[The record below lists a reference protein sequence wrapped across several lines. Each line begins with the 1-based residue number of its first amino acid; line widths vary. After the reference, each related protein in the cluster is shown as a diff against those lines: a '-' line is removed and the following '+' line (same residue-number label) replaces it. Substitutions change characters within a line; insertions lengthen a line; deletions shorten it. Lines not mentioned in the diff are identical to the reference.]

1 MPYQVKLPAFEGPLD
16 LLLHLIRSQEID
28 IYDIPIALITA
39 EYLAY
44 LELMKVMN
52 LDVAGEWLV
61 MAATLTYIKSR
72 MLLPRPPEDDEDE
85 GDEGDPRQELVEK
98 LLEYQRVK
106 SLASDLRERELVQ
119 REVFGRP
126 QTDAPEG
133 DELLLDVALSDL
145 LAAYAAVI
153 ERFPDKEA
161 HGIVIEEMS
170 VTEMIHII
178 VERLAGRGHLAFE
191 EVFQGAASRAEVVVG
206 FLALLEMLRFKLIKV
221 QQLHRFGPIR
231 VSMAVAEV
239 DPSWSLPS
247 TS

>member
-16 LLLHLIRSQEID
+16 LLLHLIRVQEID
-28 IYDIPIALITA
+28 IYDIPISKITA
-39 EYLAY
+39 QYLAY

-72 MLLPRPPEDDEDE
+72 MLLPRPPEDEEE
-85 GDEGDPRQELVEK
+85 GDEDPRQELVEK

-106 SLASDLRERELVQ
+106 TLALELRERELLQ
-119 REVFGRP
+119 RDVYGRP
-126 QTDAPEG
+126 PTEAPES
-133 DELLLDVALSDL
+133 DEILLDVALSDL
-145 LAAYAAVI
+145 LSAYAAVL
-153 ERFPDKEA
+153 EQFPAGEA
-161 HGIVIEEMS
+161 RELVIEEMS
-170 VTEMIHII
+170 VTEMIHTILD
-178 VERLAGRGHLAFE
+178 RLSGRGALAFQE
-191 EVFQGAASRAEVVVG
+191 IFEGATSRAEVVVG
-206 FLALLEMLRFKLIKV
+206 FLALLEMLRFRLIKV